1 MESLSAKC
9 ADMSGFPD
17 VGDASAELSL
27 QLSQLAAVLKEA
39 RGALEHKRTSLQV
52 RRARNRGTAY
62 MKGAR
67 ANNGGG
73 GASVIMAQ

>member
-17 VGDASAELSL
+17 VGDASTELSL

-52 RRARNRGTAY
+52 RRARNRGTAC
-62 MKGAR
+62 MKGAG
-67 ANNGGG
+67 ANGGG
-73 GASVIMAQ
+73 GASVVMAQ